1 MSKNF
6 KIQFIFQVTSIKI
19 LKLFKRMNN
28 TLKLDKAYLFLW
40 VAFAFFLPFSKALPN
55 LLLIPISIIFL
66 FSSKYK
72 QINFSWKNG
81 FLFLIISVAWITVST
96 IIQGGVEDTLKILSK
111 FYLLIGIFFLVKSLD
126 RNSFMVLYGF
136 IGGSIMQFLISIY
149 SITKFYLE
157 NGYLKLDIGRG
168 VNEILHG
175 ERPYIGFMFALSIL
189 FSLFII
195 RKFKYQWLYIWV
207 GLATGFVFY
216 ISARLATGM
225 CILILIHHTYEA
237 FKKRR
242 AFFFIISFVLASLTT
257 VGFFLNENFQKRMRL
272 ENDLG
277 ATYEKFKAYEP
288 RFIIWSCA
296 IEVSHNM
303 RPIFGL
309 GNLKTIE
316 KELVNCYSSKIPNN
330 RKSKL
335 KYYQETAFNSHNQFL
350 SFLLLGGWP
359 ACLLLILF
367 FLFSFYGSNS
377 TLYTITLAMFLIFFI
392 FENVLY
398 RQLGTQLAGLLF
410 GLLNAKLL
418 IKNKKI

>member
-1 MSKNF
+1 
-6 KIQFIFQVTSIKI
+6 
-19 LKLFKRMNN
+19 
-28 TLKLDKAYLFLW
+28 
-40 VAFAFFLPFSKALPN
+40 
-55 LLLIPISIIFL
+55 
-66 FSSKYK
+66 
-72 QINFSWKNG
+72 
-81 FLFLIISVAWITVST
+81 
-96 IIQGGVEDTLKILSK
+96 
-111 FYLLIGIFFLVKSLD
+111 
-126 RNSFMVLYGF
+126 VLYGF
-136 IGGSIMQFLISIY
+136 IGGSIIQFLISTY

-157 NGYLKLDIGRG
+157 NGYLKLDTGRG

-330 RKSKL
+330 QKSKL

-367 FLFSFYGSNS
+367 FLFSLYRSNS
-377 TLYTITLAMFLIFFI
+377 ILYTITLAMFLIFFI

-410 GLLNAKLL
+410 GLLNTKLL
-418 IKNKKI
+418 TKDKKI

>member
-1 MSKNF
+1 MKNEF
-6 KIQFIFQVTSIKI
+6 FLNKI
-19 LKLFKRMNN
+19 
-28 TLKLDKAYLFLW
+28 YLFLW

-55 LLLIPISIIFL
+55 LLLIPISILFL
-66 FSSKYK
+66 FLIKYK
-72 QINFSWKNG
+72 QIHFSWKNR
-81 FLFLIISVAWITVST
+81 FLFLIIAVAWITVST
-96 IIQGGVEDTLKILSK
+96 IIQGGVEETLKLLSK
-111 FYLLIGIFFLVKSLD
+111 FYLLIGIFFLAKSLD
-126 RNSFMVLYGF
+126 RNSFTVLYGF
-136 IGGSIMQFLISIY
+136 IGGSIIQFLISTY

-157 NGYLKLDIGRG
+157 NGYLKLDTGRG

-195 RKFKYQWLYIWV
+195 RKFNYQWLYIWV
-207 GLATGFVFY
+207 GLATGSIFY

-225 CILILIHHTYEA
+225 CILILIHHIYEI
-237 FKKRR
+237 FKKRK
-242 AFFFIISFVLASLTT
+242 AFFFIISFVLVLLTT
-257 VGFFLNENFQKRMRL
+257 ASFFFNENFQKRMRL

-277 ATYEKFKAYEP
+277 STYEKFKAYEP

-303 RPIFGL
+303 RPILGL
-309 GNLKTIE
+309 GNLKAIE
-316 KELVNCYSSKIPNN
+316 KNLVNCYLSKIPNN
-330 RKSKL
+330 QKSKL
-335 KYYQETAFNSHNQFL
+335 KYYQEMAFNTHNQFF
-350 SFLLLGGWP
+350 SFFLLGGWT

-377 TLYTITLAMFLIFFI
+377 TLYTMTLAMFLIFFI

-410 GLLNAKLL
+410 GLLNTKLL
-418 IKNKKI
+418 MKYKKI